1 MSPASIFK
9 PLNSCLIFV
18 EEDFML
24 KDWNFLFSIVTAI
37 TAIGAL
43 VLSIRQMRLSNKQ
56 NLFDRRLK
64 AYMLANGLISLCEE
78 NYKWLLEK
86 RETEPQWA
94 NDYIF
99 MLITNNAYM
108 ESQTDAINHPLEQP
122 FHKEFLRKREELRN
136 TAMEVEL
143 IFKGEVALTYSEFLR
158 AYESVLA
165 TMYQYQIIIDKMMKE
180 NEKQNKK
187 QRKEVEFYVKMFH
200 EEKYRESLY
209 DAREKLKKA
218 YDTVTKDNIKKQM
231 EKQLKLI

>member
-1 MSPASIFK
+1 
-9 PLNSCLIFV
+9 
-18 EEDFML
+18 ML

-165 TMYQYQIIIDKMMKE
+165 TM
-180 NEKQNKK
+180 
-187 QRKEVEFYVKMFH
+187 
-200 EEKYRESLY
+200 
-209 DAREKLKKA
+209 
-218 YDTVTKDNIKKQM
+218 
-231 EKQLKLI
+231 